1 MAGRKSKL
9 SPAQWGAIRDRLAQ
23 GESMVKLGKEFGIA
37 PSRIS
42 ERVSKSVTAIKDA
55 AKQLVSA
62 DETLKALPISD
73 RVSAINLAERLKSIS
88 NNLAS
93 AADFGA
99 RTAHKL
105 NAMAHT
111 KAEALDGYDPL
122 ANPEDV
128 KSIAILTDM
137 ANNAGRMGVELL
149 KANKD
154 AVDTINQ
161 RDDPI
166 TRIER
171 VIVQPPNRDRP
182 GIPAAPGSSSLQ
194 GSIRR
199 EG

>member
-1 MAGRKSKL
+1 MAGRPSKL

-23 GESMVKLGKEFGIA
+23 GESVASLAKEYGI
-37 PSRIS
+37 SRSCIS
-42 ERVSKSVTAIKDA
+42 DTLSKSVTAIKDA

-105 NAMAHT
+105 SAIAHT
-111 KAEALDGYDPL
+111 QTEALDDY
-122 ANPEDV
+122 NPMVKPEEL

-149 KANKD
+149 KANKET
-154 AVDTINQ
+154 VDTINH
-161 RDDPI
+161 RNDEPGPI

-171 VIVQPPNRDRP
+171 VIVSPPNRDRP
-182 GIPAAPGSSSLQ
+182 GIPATSEAGT
-194 GSIRR
+194 I
-199 EG
+199 

>member
-1 MAGRKSKL
+1 MAGRPSKL

-23 GESMVKLGKEFGIA
+23 GESVASLAKEYGI
-37 PSRIS
+37 SRSCIS
-42 ERVSKSVTAIKDA
+42 DTLSKSVTAIKDA

-93 AADFGA
+93 AADYGA

-105 NAMAHT
+105 NAIAHT
-111 KAEALDGYDPL
+111 QTEELDGYDPM
-122 ANPEDV
+122 ASPAAV
-128 KSIAILTDM
+128 KSIALLTDM

-154 AVDTINQ
+154 AVDTMNVGPDERPPTLSELYQ
-161 RDDPI
+161 RLGTAKKDG
-166 TRIER
+166 
-171 VIVQPPNRDRP
+171 QPP
-182 GIPAAPGSSSLQ
+182 L
-194 GSIRR
+194 
-199 EG
+199 